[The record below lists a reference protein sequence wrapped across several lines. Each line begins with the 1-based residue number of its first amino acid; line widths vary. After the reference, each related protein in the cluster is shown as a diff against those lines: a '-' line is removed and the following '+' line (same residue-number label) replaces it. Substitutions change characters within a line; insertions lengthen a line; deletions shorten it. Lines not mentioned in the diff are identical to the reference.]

1 MSKHQF
7 MKLTLSIN
15 RLGKRDRAC
24 SRNGVILRN
33 DSLLKIL
40 YQFIKNAVKMSV
52 NKAIVNTLV

>member
-7 MKLTLSIN
+7 MKLSIKKQARQTCPSLS
-15 RLGKRDRAC
+15 K
-24 SRNGVILRN
+24 NGVILRN
-33 DSLLKIL
+33 DLLKIL

>member
-7 MKLTLSIN
+7 MKLSIKN
-15 RLGKRDRAC
+15 KLGKRDRAC
-24 SRNGVILRN
+24 PKNGVILRN
-33 DSLLKIL
+33 DLLKIL

>member
-7 MKLTLSIN
+7 MKLSIKKQARQKRPSLS
-15 RLGKRDRAC
+15 K
-24 SRNGVILRN
+24 NGVILRN
-33 DSLLKIL
+33 DLLKIL